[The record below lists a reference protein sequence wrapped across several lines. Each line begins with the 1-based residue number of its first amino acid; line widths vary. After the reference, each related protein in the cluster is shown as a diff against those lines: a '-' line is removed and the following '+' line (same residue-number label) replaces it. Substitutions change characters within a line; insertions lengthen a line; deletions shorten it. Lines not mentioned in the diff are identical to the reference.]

1 MAGPIKRLDH
11 ICIAVR
17 DTAQALRYYR
27 DVLGLEVAFSEDL
40 PEEGV
45 RATFLRAGDTL
56 IELAEPLREDC
67 AMARFIARR
76 GEGIQHVC
84 FEVDD
89 LEAGLAELERRGAD
103 LLPNRRYQAVE
114 GKRVAFTVHPK
125 AANGVLVEL
134 CENAEG

>member
-27 DVLGLEVAFSEDL
+27 DVLGLAVAFSEDL
-40 PEEGV
+40 PDEGV

-56 IELAEPLREDC
+56 IELAEPLRDDC

-76 GEGIQHVC
+76 GEGLQHIC
-84 FEVDD
+84 FEVADLAAALSE
-89 LEAGLAELERRGAD
+89 LEARGAG
-103 LLPNRRYQAVE
+103 LLPNRHYQAVE

-134 CENAEG
+134 CENV